1 MLVTVSW
8 PDNRTDDID
17 TYVEEATQLI
27 FGGSPSLNATASGK
41 HAAGPDFRFFRAA
54 KFPLKFGC

>member
-17 TYVEEATQLI
+17 TYVEGATQLI
-27 FGGSPSLNATASGK
+27 FGGSPSLNATASGRP
-41 HAAGPDFRFFRAA
+41 AAGPDFRFFAPRN
-54 KFPLKFGC
+54 FR